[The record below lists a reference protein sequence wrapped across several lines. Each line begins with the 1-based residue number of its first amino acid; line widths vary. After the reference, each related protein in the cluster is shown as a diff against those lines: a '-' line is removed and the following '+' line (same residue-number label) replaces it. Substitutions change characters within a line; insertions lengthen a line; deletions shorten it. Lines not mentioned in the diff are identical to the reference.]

1 MIDASG
7 FFQYPTEVTA
17 QAAPAPAG
25 LLTAT
30 SAAEWTML
38 LSYTE
43 TCRFRPG
50 DVVLRA
56 GEDDRAL
63 YLLVD
68 GALEGPGGVLEPVS
82 AIGEGAFLD
91 GGRRAVTLH
100 ALSAGEL
107 LRLGWDAFEGLAARE
122 PRLAR
127 ELLIDLGRLLAARL
141 RSVDAGWTG

>member
-1 MIDASG
+1 VIDASG
-7 FFQYPTEVTA
+7 FFPYPSELEP
-17 QAAPAPAG
+17 PAPQG
-25 LLTAT
+25 LLNVD
-30 SAAEWTML
+30 EW

-43 TCRFRPG
+43 TRRFRPG

-68 GALEGPGGVLEPVS
+68 GRLEGPAGTVEPVT

-91 GGRRAVTLH
+91 GAPRGVTLR
-100 ALSAGEL
+100 ALTSGEL
-107 LRLGWDAFEGLAARE
+107 LRLSWDAFEALAARE

-141 RSVDAGWTG
+141 RTVDAGWTG

>member
-7 FFQYPTEVTA
+7 FFQYPAELEL
-17 QAAPAPAG
+17 QAPQG
-25 LLTAT
+25 LLSGT
-30 SAAEWTML
+30 SVDEWSTL

-43 TCRFRPG
+43 TRRFRPG

-68 GALEGPGGVLEPVS
+68 GRLEGPAGTVEPVT

-91 GGRRAVTLH
+91 GAPRAVTLR
-100 ALSAGEL
+100 ALTSGEL
-107 LRLGWDAFEGLAARE
+107 LRLGWDAFEALAARE
-122 PRLAR
+122 PRLGR
-127 ELLIDLGRLLAARL
+127 ELLVDLGRLLAARL
-141 RSVDAGWTG
+141 RTLDSAWTG

>member
-1 MIDASG
+1 VIDASG
-7 FFQYPTEVTA
+7 FFAYPSELEP
-17 QAAPAPAG
+17 PAPEG
-25 LLTAT
+25 LLSAT
-30 SAAEWTML
+30 SADEWSML

-43 TCRFRPG
+43 TRRFRPG
-50 DVVLRA
+50 EVVLRA

-68 GALEGPGGVLEPVS
+68 GRLEGPAGTVEPVA

-91 GGRRAVTLH
+91 GAPRGVTLR
-100 ALSAGEL
+100 ALTSGEL
-107 LRLGWDAFEGLAARE
+107 LRLGWDAFEALAARE

-141 RSVDAGWTG
+141 RTVDAGWTG